1 MLKDF
6 EFVKDILTGKHKA
19 PDNTGTPTGAA
30 DTAPAAEQSPASEAP
45 IEATPTA
52 AAGAKPADAAPV
64 NATPDDTA
72 PADAAPSEDTAP
84 EQASAEPTPTAA
96 APAEV
101 APSESTPTGAAP
113 AEVAPSEPTPTGA
126 TGAPTGE
133 KSKAKPIAITAAIIG
148 VVVIIGI
155 IVAIIAN
162 ANPLKAVE
170 LPGNLTLRRFESRD
184 QLTGELA
191 RLQKLNNQDAQK
203 VYNDTVGKVAA
214 ESGLDENGDLQKALP
229 NLAGVAD
236 EIVEGFSE
244 TFQQLAGVDDSD
256 PVKTDGKYIYCIDSD
271 YIDRDVVEIFKADG
285 NSAEKAARIE
295 FFGEEADA
303 ATKTA
308 TADEAEGWNYY
319 AAYRSIDD
327 IYVKDNRL
335 IVIGSDSTPHNGSTA
350 TRNIVKVY
358 DVSDIEH
365 ITLLDTYTQSGAGKA
380 THMIGDTLY
389 LASTYTPF
397 DVTYLPCGGRGDNPE
412 ELPVENIYTLQDN
425 KTERFLVISAF
436 DTLDH
441 KAQAQ
446 SMAILGEAKDFYCKD
461 HNLYIYAGFGEKK
474 KQSGLLSFLIPETAE
489 KSQILKLDIENGV
502 NLVAYTDL
510 DGVIGDAYCLDEY
523 DGNLRV
529 TTTVANGTDETDHLY
544 VLDGELNTIGSLRNF
559 AKGEYL
565 AAIRYVGNTAYVV
578 AYNLVE
584 PLYTI
589 DLSDPKAPVLM
600 GAAGLSGFAAMVEP
614 IGDNM
619 MLGLGY
625 ESMGVG
631 DLMSEDAVKDG
642 FKLVLFDT
650 TNPSNP
656 MIFDAAVYEN
666 CTSAVQNNP
675 NALVYNSDRGDYIVP
690 LNEEYWGEIDT
701 EKGEYVESEDNR
713 GGVLDFKVEK
723 GKIKEVKRYET
734 DHKSIERCTY
744 VGDNI
749 YMIYRD
755 KDDAIQIDT
764 VKYAN

>member
-6 EFVKDILTGKHKA
+6 EFVKDVLTGKHKA
-19 PDNTGTPTGAA
+19 PDNTATPTGAT
-30 DTAPAAEQSPASEAP
+30 DDAPVEAAPIEQTPTGDAGAAEQ
-45 IEATPTA
+45 
-52 AAGAKPADAAPV
+52 
-64 NATPDDTA
+64 
-72 PADAAPSEDTAP
+72 
-84 EQASAEPTPTAA
+84 
-96 APAEV
+96 
-101 APSESTPTGAAP
+101 
-113 AEVAPSEPTPTGA
+113 TPTGA
-126 TGAPTGE
+126 TGATDDAPVEATPIEQTPTDDTGAAEQTPTGAAGATGA

-155 IVAIIAN
+155 IIAIIAN
-162 ANPLKAVE
+162 ANPLKAVD
-170 LPGNLTLRRFESRD
+170 LPGNLTLRQFESRD
-184 QLTGELA
+184 QVTGELA
-191 RLQKLNNQDAQK
+191 RLQKLNNQGAQK
-203 VYNDTVGKVAA
+203 VYNDTVGKLA
-214 ESGLDENGDLQKALP
+214 ESGLVEGDDSQKSLP
-229 NLAGVAD
+229 NLSGVAD
-236 EIVEGFSE
+236 EIIEGFSE
-244 TFQQLAGVDDSD
+244 TFQQLAGVDESD

-271 YIDRDVVEIFKADG
+271 YTDRDVVEIFKADG
-285 NSAEKAARIE
+285 KDAGKTARIE
-295 FFGEEADA
+295 FFEEEADGA
-303 ATKTA
+303 SKTA
-308 TADEAEGWNYY
+308 TADEAGDWNYY

-358 DVSDIEH
+358 DVSDMEH
-365 ITLLDTYTQSGAGKA
+365 IALLDTFTQSGAGKT

-397 DVTYLPCGGRGDNPE
+397 DSTYLPYGGRGDSPE
-412 ELPVENIYTLQDN
+412 ELPAENIYTLQDN

-436 DTLDH
+436 NTLDH
-441 KAQAQ
+441 KAQAE
-446 SMAILGEAKDFYCKD
+446 SKAILGEAKDFYCKD
-461 HNLYIYAGFGEKK
+461 NNLYIYAEYGEKK
-474 KQSGLLSFLIPETAE
+474 KQSGILSFFIPEVAQKT
-489 KSQILKLDIENGV
+489 QILKLDIADGV
-502 NLVAYTDL
+502 NFVAYTDL
-510 DGVIGDAYCLDEY
+510 DGVIGDSYCLDEY

-529 TTTVANGTDETDHLY
+529 ATTVANGTDETDHLY

-578 AYNLVE
+578 AYDLVE

-589 DLSDPKAPVLM
+589 DLSAPDKPVLM
-600 GAAGLSGFAAMVEP
+600 GAAGLSGFAAMLEP
-614 IGDNM
+614 VGDNM
-619 MLGLGY
+619 LLGLDY

-656 MIFDAAVYEN
+656 MIIDAMVYEN

-675 NALVYNSDRGDYIVP
+675 NALVYNPDRGDFIIP

-701 EKGEYVESEDNR
+701 EKGGYVESEDNR
-713 GGVLDFKVEK
+713 GGVLDFRVEK
-723 GKIKEVKRYET
+723 GRLKEVKLYET
-734 DHKSIERCTY
+734 DHKSIDRCTY

-749 YMIYRD
+749 YMTYRD

-764 VKYAN
+764 VKYL